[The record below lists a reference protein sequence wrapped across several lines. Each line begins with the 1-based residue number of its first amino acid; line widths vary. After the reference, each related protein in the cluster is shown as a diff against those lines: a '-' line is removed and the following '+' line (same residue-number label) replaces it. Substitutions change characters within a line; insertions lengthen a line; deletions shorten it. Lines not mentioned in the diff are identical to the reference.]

1 MNTEAAIED
10 NRDIMYHGQVA
21 EMRSRVQIALDVQH
35 IRKILE
41 NNDSDWKGDNVA
53 VSAIVLL
60 RHQRLQT
67 VCVPTHSL

>member
-10 NRDIMYHGQVA
+10 NRDIMYHGQAA
-21 EMRSRVQIALDVQH
+21 EMRSRVQIALDVQQ